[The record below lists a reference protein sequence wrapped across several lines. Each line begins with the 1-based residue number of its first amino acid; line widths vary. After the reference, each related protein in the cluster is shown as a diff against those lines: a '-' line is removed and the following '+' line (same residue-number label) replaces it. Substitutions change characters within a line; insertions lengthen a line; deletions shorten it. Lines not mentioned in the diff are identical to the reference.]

1 MGVAFRRRIARSPR
15 AASSLLLVL
24 VASTLLLAGCG
35 GGSPSD
41 PSSPVSVTGTSNGWV
56 FHDGQTVTVSM
67 GPNTVFKPNSHVN
80 IVQCA
85 DPGGTKANLPTQ
97 FIQCDENTIQAD
109 TVVVEPGGSF
119 KEKTFSIYAL
129 PSGTLG
135 EFKDGMPVCNQTH
148 QCVLLVSEY
157 QTDLSKPHVFS
168 HAFTVVPSNGSGSGS

>member
-1 MGVAFRRRIARSPR
+1 MAAILRRCRSTGSEMATAP
-15 AASSLLLVL
+15 ALVL
-24 VASTLLLAGCG
+24 VVAALVLAACG

-41 PSSPVSVTGTSNGWV
+41 PASAVSVGGTSNGWV

-67 GPNTVFKPNSHVN
+67 GANNKFKPYSHVN

-85 DPGGTKANLPTQ
+85 DPGGIKANLPTK

-119 KEKTFSIYAL
+119 KEKAFTFFAL
-129 PSGTLG
+129 PSRSLG
-135 EFKDGMPVCNQTH
+135 ESKGGIPICNQTH

-168 HAFTVVPSNGSGSGS
+168 HAFTVEPSIGTGGGS